1 MKNEE
6 KILDAALKVVEEH
19 TISGTRMHLIAQ
31 EAGMLQS
38 NVHYYYKT
46 KDDLMLALQDKV
58 LDKCHEIRDELSA
71 KADDTLESQLDV
83 FIGQKKNFIL
93 ENKRYDYAEMDFWQ
107 QGRINEEMRKRFADS
122 YCGWRK
128 DILDM
133 LDRYVPNL
141 TSSMRQYIPAYV
153 VSFLEGATIQYLMDS
168 DSMDIDG
175 YFEFG
180 KQTILNILKPYCDDN

>member
-1 MKNEE
+1 
-6 KILDAALKVVEEH
+6 
-19 TISGTRMHLIAQ
+19 
-31 EAGMLQS
+31 MLQS

-122 YCGWRK
+122 YCGWRN

-133 LDRYVPNL
+133 LDRYVPKL

-180 KQTILNILKPYCDDN
+180 KQTILNILKPYRDDN